1 MLQTFFNLDI
11 IAAAWRIILAGL
23 GNTVLLSLVVVPLG
37 LLGGLI
43 LSLLSAAGVRGESEV
58 ECAVR
63 VQPGQCGCARSTLR
77 HWARPK

>member
-37 LLGGLI
+37 LLDG
-43 LSLLSAAGVRGESEV
+43 
-58 ECAVR
+58 
-63 VQPGQCGCARSTLR
+63 
-77 HWARPK
+77 